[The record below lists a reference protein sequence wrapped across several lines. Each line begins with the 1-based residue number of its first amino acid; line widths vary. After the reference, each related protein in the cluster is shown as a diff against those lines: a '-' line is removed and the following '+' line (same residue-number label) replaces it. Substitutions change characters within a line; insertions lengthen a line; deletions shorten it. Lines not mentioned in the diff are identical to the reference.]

1 MAEEHLNW
9 ARKHRPK
16 NLNEYMGESIKE
28 KMLSRLSDSSKY
40 PRVILLEGDRGSG
53 KTSLARLIAVE
64 MLCQEKVNGLACGHC
79 YMCEELKEHL
89 LFADNGSTTDNV
101 LEINVALDGG
111 KSAIESVIE
120 QMDMEPL
127 DGYYKIC
134 ILDECHRLTPSA
146 QNALLKRLEEPKNY
160 EVYILCTTEPD
171 KLLQPIKSRC
181 EVTLKVKPASM
192 EDLTKRLIDICK
204 IEGVEIG
211 TEAVKAIANAC
222 NRNPRESILKLE
234 DLAKSH
240 NYKIDVNT
248 VLAETATYK
257 ADMYIDYF
265 LAINKG
271 LGSIVEFNGKLKN
284 DSISGIEFLR
294 GLTDFV
300 LSCINISL
308 GVNLD
313 RYQKEYISRVK
324 KFFSIYT
331 TEDIDCLLQIIE
343 YARKT
348 ITSDES
354 MADLL
359 LLTTALR
366 IGKIKLL
373 AVGLYNEAALAI
385 KENQSGNKK
394 HVDNLRESK
403 ENKSETIKEK
413 MIDDSILSNVFG
425 KQLVEIKADS
435 SDKLMFEDDE
445 DLDDEDLA
453 SSLASDS
460 SFLDDFESKF

>member
-16 NLNEYMGESIKE
+16 NLNEYMGEKIKE

-64 MLCQEKVNGLACGHC
+64 MLCQEKVGGLACGKC

-101 LEINVALDGG
+101 LEINVAVDGG
-111 KSAIESVIE
+111 KSAIENVIE
-120 QMDMEPL
+120 QMEMEPL
-127 DGYYKIC
+127 DGDYKIC
-134 ILDECHRLTPSA
+134 ILDECHRLTQSA

-160 EVYILCTTEPD
+160 EVYILCTTEAD

-240 NYKIDVNT
+240 NFKIDVNT
-248 VLAETATYK
+248 VLSETATYK
-257 ADMYIDYF
+257 ADMYIEYF
-265 LAINKG
+265 VAINKG
-271 LGSIVEFNGKLKN
+271 LGSIVEFNSKLKN
-284 DSISGIEFLR
+284 DNVSGIEFLR

-300 LSCINISL
+300 LSCIDISL

-324 KFFSIYT
+324 QFFSIYT

-343 YARKT
+343 YARRT

-359 LLTTALR
+359 LLTTATR

-373 AVGLYNEAALAI
+373 AVGLYNEAAMAI
-385 KENQSGNKK
+385 KENQNGNKK

-403 ENKSETIKEK
+403 ENKSGGIREK
-413 MIDDSILSNVFG
+413 VIDDSILSAVFG
-425 KQLVEIKADS
+425 KQLVEVKAES
-435 SDKLMFEDDE
+435 ASKLVFEDDDEDDE
-445 DLDDEDLA
+445 DLA
-453 SSLASDS
+453 GSLASDS
-460 SFLDDFESKF
+460 SFLEDFQSKF